1 MKRAFLAILILGTG
15 TTVFCAFH
23 NAVGK
28 IQRESALHEA
38 AWQTQT
44 QQLAELH
51 FEQQDLVDLLG
62 ETKQLLAG
70 QLPVPA
76 LTALEEK
83 VISGAVLTNLS
94 ATESEELLAELG
106 FNWNTTGDYIMVSKK
121 SLDGISF
128 DGMKGVKLTTAA
140 IGTLAITPDEQAAIE
155 TMTRQ
160 LGATRAVWAR
170 EHVRRTEP
178 SGDVLAQYTLPAD
191 AEFSQGQMAM
201 FTNCIFGVLGSQRGQ
216 WLQEHSLQWMMDS
229 GLVTGPDLSKVPAEF
244 QAILPLSDHLNQ
256 PTVLTLHRYQAGNDW
271 GINYDLQ
278 QAGNGMSTTV
288 NPWQPFPAPFLAI
301 FTGGWKELAAREG
314 FELPKEFNS
323 H

>member
-1 MKRAFLAILILGTG
+1 MKRAFLAILILATG
-15 TTVFCAFH
+15 TAVFCAFH
-23 NAVGK
+23 SAVGK
-28 IQRESALHEA
+28 IQRESVLHQA

-44 QQLAELH
+44 QQLAQLH
-51 FEQQDLVDLLG
+51 FEQQNLLDRLG

-70 QLPVPA
+70 QIPVPA
-76 LTALEEK
+76 LTAVEEK

-94 ATESEELLAELG
+94 ATESEQLLAELG
-106 FNWNTTGDYIMVSKK
+106 FNWNTTGDYIIVSKK

-128 DGMKGVKLTTAA
+128 DGMKGVKLTAAA

-160 LGATRAVWAR
+160 LGDARAVWAT
-170 EHVRRTEP
+170 EHVQRTEP
-178 SGDVLAQYTLPAD
+178 SGDMLAKYTLPAD
-191 AEFSQGQMAM
+191 PEFSQSQMAM
-201 FTNCIFGVLGSQRGQ
+201 FTNGIFSVLDGQRGQ

-229 GLVTGPDLSKVPAEF
+229 GLVTGPDLSKVPAEY
-244 QAILPLSDHLNQ
+244 QAMLTLSDHLNQ
-256 PTVLTLHRYQAGNDW
+256 PTVLTLKRYPAGNDW

-278 QAGNGMSTTV
+278 QAGNSMNTTV
-288 NPWQPFPAPFLAI
+288 NPWQPVPAAFRAI
-301 FTGGWKELAAREG
+301 FPGGWEELAAREG